1 MNDKEKLLCDG
12 AELMDIALTEFQIQQ
27 LLSYHSL
34 ISKWNKVYNLSAIRD
49 PLESIKKHFLDSLS
63 IISFIKD
70 ELLLDVG
77 SGAGLPGIVIAI
89 MKPKTKVFVIDSVGK
104 KCRFMQTAK
113 TELALTNLTVIN
125 SRVEDFVPKEPFSQ
139 ITSRAFA
146 GTNET
151 INKTQHLL
159 SSDGRYLLMKG
170 DNINEDDINNI
181 NINIKV
187 HSLKVPFVSDNRS
200 LLEINI

>member
-1 MNDKEKLLCDG
+1 MNEKEKLLCDG
-12 AELMDIALTEFQIQQ
+12 AKLMDIALTELQIQQ

-63 IISFIKD
+63 IIRFIKD
-70 ELLLDVG
+70 GLLLDVG

-113 TELALTNLTVIN
+113 TELSLTNLTVIN

-146 GTNET
+146 DTNET
-151 INKTQHLL
+151 INKTQHLV

-170 DNINEDDINNI
+170 DNINEDDIN

>member
-1 MNDKEKLLCDG
+1 MNEKEKLLCDG
-12 AELMDIALTEFQIQQ
+12 AKLMDIALTELQIQQ

-104 KCRFMQTAK
+104 KCRFMQTVK
-113 TELALTNLTVIN
+113 TELSLTNLTVIN

-146 GTNET
+146 DTNET
-151 INKTQHLL
+151 INKTQHLV

-170 DNINEDDINNI
+170 DNINEDDIN

>member
-1 MNDKEKLLCDG
+1 MNEKEKLLCDG
-12 AELMDIALTEFQIQQ
+12 AKLMDIALTELQIQQ

-89 MKPKTKVFVIDSVGK
+89 MKPKTNVFVIDSVGK

-113 TELALTNLTVIN
+113 TELSLTNLTVIN
-125 SRVEDFVPKEPFSQ
+125 SRVEDFVPKEPFSL

-146 GTNET
+146 DTNET
-151 INKTQHLL
+151 INKTQHLV

-170 DNINEDDINNI
+170 DNINEDDIN

>member
-151 INKTQHLL
+151 INKTQHLV

-181 NINIKV
+181 NIKI